1 MTGKGD
7 TGQLGL
13 GHSVKMC
20 HEPTPLPLTT
30 GIKFIAAG
38 IAHSGIHTSQRY
50 TIICYTTAVLITYD
64 GCVCTFG
71 SGTGGQL
78 GLGGTK
84 DVYQVYPVHP
94 TCIQLVLLSF
104 FKQPSMIVAH
114 FHDGRSHEVITSAA
128 AGVDHTL
135 FLNNKG
141 LAILKLCQTVKS
153 V

>member
-13 GHSVKMC
+13 ERSVKMC
-20 HEPTPLPLTT
+20 TPLPLTT
-30 GIKFIAAG
+30 GIKSIAAG

-50 TIICYTTAVLITYD
+50 TIICYTTVVLITYD
-64 GCVCTFG
+64 GCVSTFG

-94 TCIQLVLLSF
+94 
-104 FKQPSMIVAH
+104 
-114 FHDGRSHEVITSAA
+114 SAC
-128 AGVDHTL
+128 
-135 FLNNKG
+135 N
-141 LAILKLCQTVKS
+141 
-153 V
+153 